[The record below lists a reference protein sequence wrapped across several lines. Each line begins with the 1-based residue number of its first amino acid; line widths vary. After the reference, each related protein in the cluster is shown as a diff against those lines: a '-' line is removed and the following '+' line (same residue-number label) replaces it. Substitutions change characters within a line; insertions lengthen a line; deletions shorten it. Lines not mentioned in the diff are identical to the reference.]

1 MTDVGKAITR
11 PEALR
16 MAQEALE
23 RRETARAAN
32 GEACMDALGTSVGGA
47 PVHQDG
53 VTALAGA
60 VRALLGG
67 GSVGAAIGTYAA
79 MAETE
84 PEGSYWNEYFG
95 RVADALRLL
104 WRVGGEALCRALVST
119 ELAEQLCALAQKER
133 EDG

>member
-1 MTDVGKAITR
+1 VR
-11 PEALR
+11 
-16 MAQEALE
+16 
-23 RRETARAAN
+23 
-32 GEACMDALGTSVGGA
+32 
-47 PVHQDG
+47 QDG

-67 GSVGAAIGTYAA
+67 GSVGAAIEMYAA

-104 WRVGGEALCRALVST
+104 WRVGGEALCHALVST
-119 ELAEQLCALAQKER
+119 ELEEQLCALAQKEK